1 MGAPFGKV
9 AAAPFGKVAAPFGK
23 FGAFPFAAGFGKAA
37 VVAAPVDKKVPFG
50 KFGPADYGKFDTFP
64 VGKVAPVGK
73 VVAVEKAL
81 VAAPVATKK
90 VVAPAG
96 AFNVFPNGPFVGG
109 KAAGVVVPGKKLAS
123 AGFAGFF

>member
-1 MGAPFGKV
+1 MGGKV
-9 AAAPFGKVAAPFGK
+9 AAAPFGK

-37 VVAAPVDKKVPFG
+37 VIAAPVDKKVPF
-50 KFGPADYGKFDTFP
+50 GKFDTFP

-81 VAAPVATKK
+81 VAAPVAAKK
-90 VVAPAG
+90 VVAPG

>member
-64 VGKVAPVGK
+64 VGKVAPV
-73 VVAVEKAL
+73 EKAL
-81 VAAPVATKK
+81 VAAPVAAKK

-123 AGFAGFF
+123 AG

>member
-9 AAAPFGKVAAPFGK
+9 AAAPFGKMGAPFGK

-50 KFGPADYGKFDTFP
+50 KFDTFP

-81 VAAPVATKK
+81 VAAPVAAKK

-109 KAAGVVVPGKKLAS
+109 SKAAGVVVPGKKLAS